1 MKDEKSEKQEVRS
14 GRLYNGRMTKIC
26 ITPFV
31 QGTGGMASFR
41 LKFEQGL
48 KLRGIDVT
56 HDLDE
61 NADAV
66 LVIAGTRRLDQ
77 LWRARR
83 RGIRIVQR
91 LDGVN
96 WVQRVKW
103 SGVKYTVRAEYG
115 NLMLAFIR
123 NYFADRVVYQSQFIR
138 KWWEEWYGAAKAPA
152 TVIINGVDLQTY
164 SPDGEGERP
173 NNVNRMLLLEGSL
186 ARGLNSGLF
195 HAVSVAEKLA
205 ANYPMEVVVAGTVDE
220 STQKKIA
227 SVLSV
232 NSVVNLSVNFLGTV
246 PRAEI
251 PALARSSHLMYCAEV
266 NPPCPNSVIEALA
279 CGLPVIGFDSGSLKE
294 LVTDDAGCIVPYGAN
309 PWKLETP
316 DISALAAEAG
326 KIFERQNQFRAAA
339 RTRAESAFGLD
350 SMVESYLKI
359 LLDDG
364 R

>member
-1 MKDEKSEKQEVRS
+1 
-14 GRLYNGRMTKIC
+14 MTKIC

-48 KLRGIDVT
+48 RSRGIDVT
-56 HDLDE
+56 HDLDDPS
-61 NADAV
+61 DAV
-66 LVIAGTRRLDQ
+66 LVIAGTRNLAG

-83 RGIRIVQR
+83 RGIRVVQR

-115 NLMLAFIR
+115 NWILAFIR
-123 NYFADRVVYQSQFIR
+123 NNFADRVVYQSQFIR
-138 KWWEEWYGAAKAPA
+138 KWWEDWYGTAKSPA

-164 SPDGEGERP
+164 TPEGENERP
-173 NNVNRMLLLEGSL
+173 AGVNRMLLLEGSL

-205 ANYPMEVVVAGTVDE
+205 DKYLMEVVVAGTVDE
-220 STQKKIA
+220 ATQRRLQSKAPVK
-227 SVLSV
+227 
-232 NSVVNLSVNFLGTV
+232 FLGTV
-246 PRAEI
+246 PRADI
-251 PALARSSHLMYCAEV
+251 PRLARSSHLMYCAEV

-316 DISALAAEAG
+316 DISTLAASAG
-326 KIFERQNQFRAAA
+326 KIFEKQSQFRAAA
-339 RTRAESAFGLD
+339 RTRAESVFSLD
-350 SMVESYLKI
+350 SMVESYLKV
-359 LLDDG
+359 LLEA
-364 R
+364 